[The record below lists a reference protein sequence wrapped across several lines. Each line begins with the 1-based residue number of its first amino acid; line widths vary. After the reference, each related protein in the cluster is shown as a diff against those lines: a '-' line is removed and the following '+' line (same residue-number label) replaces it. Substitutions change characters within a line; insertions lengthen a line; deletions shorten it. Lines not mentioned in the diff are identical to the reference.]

1 MDVTEADMFPEMSV
15 DVAVGGNAK
24 ANQNIRKRIKEES
37 IKVDSSV
44 LTRLIA
50 ENTQLDPK
58 ILDKQKV
65 SIPMSLLEAIL
76 DNTKVDERKYIA
88 ESGDCDDF
96 AIALAGVTRNR
107 FRYGG
112 IGIVIDYSGRHA
124 YNCAMVHDPNN
135 PKQVELIFIE
145 PQSDG
150 LIKKGQAMSS
160 SESYKMERGFILI

>member
-1 MDVTEADMFPEMSV
+1 MDVTEVDLFPEMSV
-15 DVAVGGNAK
+15 DAAVGGNAK
-24 ANQNIRKRIKEES
+24 TNKNIRKRIKEES

-44 LTRLIA
+44 LAQLIA
-50 ENTQLDPK
+50 ENTQLEPK
-58 ILDKQKV
+58 ILDRKKV
-65 SIPMSLLEAIL
+65 SIPLDLLETIL

-124 YNCAMVHDPNN
+124 YNCAMIHDPDN
-135 PKQVELIFIE
+135 PDQVGLIFIE

-150 LIKKGQAMSS
+150 LIKKGMAMSS